1 MMIHS
6 PRELAEFAKDYR
18 SGRKLSQSEVG
29 DRVGLRQK
37 TVSAFESKPERTKLE
52 TFFRLLSALDL
63 EIQIVPKETT
73 ATLSGSM
80 FASPATGTGTLRQIV
95 PKGDTNPAAQGWDQE
110 W

>member
-1 MMIHS
+1 LTLFPTAPRIDFIPYSAYVIVMMIHS
-6 PRELAEFAKDYR
+6 LQELAEFAKDHR
-18 SGRKLSQSEVG
+18 SRKKLSQAEVG

-37 TVSAFESKPERTKLE
+37 TVSAFESKPESTKLD

-63 EIQIVPKETT
+63 E
-73 ATLSGSM
+73 L
-80 FASPATGTGTLRQIV
+80 QIV